1 MIHRTEFNELKEQL
15 DLLNKQVKNLRK
27 ELKEVDSKQYV
38 VRPSTGPRQF
48 LCFTT
53 LKCMVSAD

>member
-38 VRPSTGPRQF
+38 VRPSTGPR
-48 LCFTT
+48 
-53 LKCMVSAD
+53 